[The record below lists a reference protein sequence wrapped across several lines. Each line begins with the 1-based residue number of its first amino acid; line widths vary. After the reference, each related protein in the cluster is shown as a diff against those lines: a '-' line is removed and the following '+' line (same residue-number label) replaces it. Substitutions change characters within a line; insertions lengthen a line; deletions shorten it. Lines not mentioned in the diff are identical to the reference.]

1 MHNVPNPLHASFRN
15 ILVVLGT
22 RPEAIKLAPVINALR
37 SSSLAPAVTVAATGQ
52 HRELVAPVLEFFG
65 ITPEI
70 DLDIMHQN
78 QSPAS
83 VVQRTLERLDPLL
96 EKENFDL
103 LLVQGDTASATAGA
117 LAGFYRKIPVGHVE
131 AGLRT
136 GNRHDPFPE
145 EMNRRLISQ
154 LSSFHFA
161 PTEHNRQS
169 LLSEGVQDKEVY
181 VTGNTVIDAL
191 HHIVEATKESPL
203 PKETQEF
210 VGKKLILLTTHRR
223 ENFGEPQRQIFH
235 AINQLLTKHRDI
247 AVLFPVHPN
256 PNVQAAVKEH
266 LHANPQLRLLP
277 PLDYITFIR
286 LMKAAWLVLTDSG
299 GIQEEAPALGIPAL
313 VLRETTERTE
323 ALQTANVRLIG
334 TATETICTSIEE
346 LLSDPEAYAA
356 MAQPAYP
363 FGEQGAAERIR
374 QIIMNAKV

>member
-1 MHNVPNPLHASFRN
+1 M
-15 ILVVLGT
+15 
-22 RPEAIKLAPVINALR
+22 
-37 SSSLAPAVTVAATGQ
+37 APAVTVAATGQ

-70 DLDIMHQN
+70 DLDIMHKN

-96 EKENFDL
+96 EREDFDL
-103 LLVQGDTASATAGA
+103 LLVQGDTASAVAGA

-169 LLSEGVQDKEVY
+169 LLSEGVQDKEIY

-191 HHIVEATKESPL
+191 HHIVETTKENPL
-203 PKETQEF
+203 PKEAQEF
-210 VGKKLILLTTHRR
+210 AEKKLIVLTTHRR
-223 ENFGEPQRQIFH
+223 ENFGEPQRQIFY
-235 AINQLLTKHRDI
+235 AVNQLLTKHTDI

-266 LHANPQLRLLP
+266 LHSNPQLRLLP
-277 PLDYITFIR
+277 PLDYITFTR

-299 GIQEEAPALGIPAL
+299 GIQEEAPALGVPAL

-323 ALQTANVRLIG
+323 ALQTANIRLIG
-334 TATETICTSIEE
+334 TATEAICSSVEE
-346 LLSDPEAYAA
+346 LLSDTEAYAA

-363 FGEQGAAERIR
+363 FGEQGAAKRIAGVILNSR
-374 QIIMNAKV
+374 FSRNKWKAST